1 LIQTPNFSFQNY
13 AKTQNLSFGDLI
25 NTMQPLFYASS
36 VSCMSTG
43 LMIAGGSNLAKFMY
57 YKNVLSR
64 REEATAKRQGGD
76 SAGAIRRN
84 ALEKKVRQTRQK
96 DIKEVSGEMVHNGVT
111 KLEENALVMEFA
123 TGVPMEEHYDLVS
136 HDDIMAEVEKAADR
150 ERLQGDAGKGVRDLT
165 KMVGIGGDDG
175 LDMELDMAKVK
186 AAGGA
191 VAAGGVGA
199 AALKEAGQLKQLKTD
214 LEKITT
220 KLETARATMEG
231 RVPDVQGQLNALKEK
246 AGDAQGQA
254 MSAVDGAKGQAADMQ
269 AQATSALDGAK
280 AKAQEVQAQAQA
292 KADEAKA
299 KAEDAQAE
307 AEKMKAD
314 MEEMSKK
321 ERKKMKAKLEE
332 AESQAKAM
340 QEQAEGAVADAQAQ
354 AEAAAA
360 DVQAQ
365 AEGAAGDLQA
375 QADGAAGDLQAQVD
389 GATGDL
395 QAQAEGATGD
405 LQAQVGGAAG
415 DLQAQVQGAIPA
427 MPAMPGVPAMP
438 TAAEMEGMSKQQKK
452 EAQKAAKAAQKQVGA
467 HTHQL
472 HSRPLVDIRARTHKK
487 DPFCQLTS
495 ATDVLRAPTD
505 Y

>member
-1 LIQTPNFSFQNY
+1 MHATHPSCAACLPACPPVRHSNWDGCEYQYVCDLIQTPNFSFQNY
-13 AKTQNLSFGDLI
+13 AKTQNLSFGDLT
-25 NTMQPLFYASS
+25 NTMRPLFYASS

-123 TGVPMEEHYDLVS
+123 TGVPMEEHYDLVA

-150 ERLQGDAGKGVRDLT
+150 ERLQGNAGKGVRDLT
-165 KMVGIGGDDG
+165 NMVGIGGDDG

-199 AALKEAGQLKQLKTD
+199 AALKEASQLKQLKTD
-214 LEKITT
+214 LEKITA

-254 MSAVDGAKGQAADMQ
+254 MSAV
-269 AQATSALDGAK
+269 DGAK

-332 AESQAKAM
+332 AESQAKTM

-375 QADGAAGDLQAQVD
+375 QAE

-395 QAQAEGATGD
+395 QAQA
-405 LQAQVGGAAG
+405 GGAAG

-467 HTHQL
+467 
-472 HSRPLVDIRARTHKK
+472 RT
-487 DPFCQLTS
+487 PVAYSSTG
-495 ATDVLRAPTD
+495 
-505 Y
+505 